1 MEIQNQA
8 SFLGAIVGDVAGS
21 RFEWCNIKSKDF
33 TLLVG
38 RGEDVDECCFTDDTV
53 MTVAVAEAILRWRKG
68 GNKSY
73 EALALMAIKS
83 MQKFGRRYPNA
94 GYGGTFQ
101 QWLRDDNPRP
111 YNSWGNGA
119 AMRVSACG
127 WAGQTIDEVKAMSR
141 AVTQVSHN
149 HPEGIKGAEATSVAM
164 FLARTGKSKDEIRA
178 TILRDYYLIDF
189 TLDEIRPIYR
199 FDVSC
204 QGSVPQALEAF
215 FESDSFE
222 DAIRNAI
229 SIGGDSDT
237 IAAIAGAVAGA
248 YYGIPNQIKAKVST
262 FLDRQLA
269 ETLRAFK
276 REFVS

>member
-1 MEIQNQA
+1 
-8 SFLGAIVGDVAGS
+8 
-21 RFEWCNIKSKDF
+21 
-33 TLLVG
+33 
-38 RGEDVDECCFTDDTV
+38 
-53 MTVAVAEAILRWRKG
+53 
-68 GNKSY
+68 
-73 EALALMAIKS
+73 
-83 MQKFGRRYPNA
+83 
-94 GYGGTFQ
+94 
-101 QWLRDDNPRP
+101 
-111 YNSWGNGA
+111 
-119 AMRVSACG
+119 
-127 WAGQTIDEVKAMSR
+127 MSR

-149 HPEGIKGAEATSVAM
+149 HPEGIKGAEATSVAT

-189 TLDEIRPIYR
+189 TLDEIRSIYR

-276 REFVS
+276 REFVL

>member
-1 MEIQNQA
+1 M
-8 SFLGAIVGDVAGS
+8 LGAIFGDIVGSVYERKNTKRED
-21 RFEWCNIKSKDF
+21 FPLLSKWSHP
-33 TLLVG
+33 
-38 RGEDVDECCFTDDTV
+38 TDDSM
-53 MTVAVAEAILRWRKG
+53 MTLAVAR
-68 GNKSY
+68 
-73 EALALMAIKS
+73 ALMNTWGRSDDEIRAELVRS
-83 MQKFGRRYPNA
+83 MQDLGRRYPNA

-101 QWLRDDNPRP
+101 RWLRDDNPRP

-149 HPEGIKGAEATSVAM
+149 HPEGIKGAEATSVAT

-178 TILRDYYLIDF
+178 TILRDYYPIDF

-276 REFVS
+276 REFVL